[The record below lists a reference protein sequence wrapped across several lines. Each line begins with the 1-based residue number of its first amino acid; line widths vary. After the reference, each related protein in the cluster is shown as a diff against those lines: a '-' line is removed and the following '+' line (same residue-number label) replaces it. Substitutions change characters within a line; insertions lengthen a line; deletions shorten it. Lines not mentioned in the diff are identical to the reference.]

1 MKKFFIAISLL
12 VAVAFLATPSYA
24 LVGIDDAVPGTNFIV
39 PFIVVKATSKPSS
52 GQDTSIVWQEV
63 GGVATTNIHWRIY
76 DPASN
81 HLKDDTRAL
90 TAYDVDAISVNDI
103 IWDYCSA
110 ANRTAMEVDID
121 GDGTT
126 DHYAGYMTFFKDTN
140 TGSSNLVAFFMYLD
154 LAAGQSSGA
163 YAGIREYAP
172 AGQGF
177 VAGQNTSRDSNGV
190 ATLKTYE
197 VFTADAYATTY
208 FRSRGVAVGTGVGTA
223 TSIRFTPRW
232 YLHDAN
238 GESYFILWKSDAE
251 ATAAAGTV
259 NINMWNT
266 AEADISTSIILQ
278 QELTIYNVANDVRA
292 IWKTSYASAGWLDI
306 TINATAGTTLTGWD
320 DLEYL
325 AYVWINAS
333 SSTASLN
340 WSTLWADRQVG
351 TM

>member
-1 MKKFFIAISLL
+1 MKKFFVAISLL

-39 PFIVVKATSKPSS
+39 PFIVSLTAAKPTS
-52 GQDTSIVWQEV
+52 GQDTVIVWQEIN
-63 GGVATTNIHWRIY
+63 GVATTNVHWRIY
-76 DPASN
+76 DRTSV

-90 TAYDVDAISVNDI
+90 TPYDVDAISVRDI

-121 GDGTT
+121 GDGTN
-126 DHYAGYMTFFKDTN
+126 DHFAGYMTFFKDTN
-140 TGSSNLVAFFMYLD
+140 TDTSNLVAFFMYLD
-154 LAAGQSSGA
+154 LLAGKSSGA
-163 YAGIREYAP
+163 YAGIREFAP
-172 AGQGF
+172 AVQGF
-177 VAGQNTSRDSNGV
+177 VAGQNTSRNSDGTS
-190 ATLKTYE
+190 TLKDYE
-197 VFTADAYATTY
+197 VLTPDAYATTY
-208 FRSRGVAVGTGVGTA
+208 FLSRAVNPGTGVGSA

-238 GESYFILWKSDAE
+238 GTSYVIIWKSDAE

-266 AEADISTSIILQ
+266 AEADISTAIVMQ
-278 QELTIYNVANDVRA
+278 QELTIYNVANDVPA
-292 IWKTSYASAGWLDI
+292 IWKTTYPSAGWLDI

-325 AYVWINAS
+325 VYVWINAS
-333 SSTASLN
+333 SSNATLN
-340 WSTLWADRQVG
+340 WGTLWNDRQVG
-351 TM
+351 TS